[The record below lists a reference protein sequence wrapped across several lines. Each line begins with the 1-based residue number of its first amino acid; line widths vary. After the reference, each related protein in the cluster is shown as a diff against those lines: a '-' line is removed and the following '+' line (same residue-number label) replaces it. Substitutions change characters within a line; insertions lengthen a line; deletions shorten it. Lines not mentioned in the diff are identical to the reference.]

1 MWAGTSGSGKT
12 TAVISTLRQAILSPS
27 FGPLH
32 RFVVVDQ
39 KVQEGD
45 YDKLT
50 DPVTTLA
57 QAITSMQKERVTLY
71 WPDYEGFDQAT
82 LEWDI
87 SRIVDEM
94 FDLSRS
100 KDKPTFTFI
109 LDEASVVIST
119 NRVPPALKRL
129 SVQGRAKGIVPHF
142 ISQRPMTNRWLD
154 ANLSRIMLFRML
166 PVDAD
171 NLSKRW
177 GLDFNAAD
185 EQIRKKPYSF
195 IHFDLENARLRNM
208 NPVDLPKRIPRKKKT
223 TLQRVREK
231 LIG

>member
-27 FGPLH
+27 FGEFH
-32 RFVVVDQ
+32 RFVIVDP

-50 DPVTTLA
+50 DPVTTLD

-177 GLDFNAAD
+177 GLDFNSAD

>member
-27 FGPLH
+27 FDEYW
-32 RFVVVDQ
+32 RCVIVDP

-50 DPVTTLA
+50 DPVTTLD